1 MKLNIVV
8 FYIIISK
15 IAKMASTIPA
25 RLILFNFS
33 ANKIYPT
40 NAEKT
45 TINTFN
51 IGYNEELSKKPVSS
65 AFKIK

>member
-1 MKLNIVV
+1 
-8 FYIIISK
+8 
-15 IAKMASTIPA
+15 MASPIPA

-65 AFKIK
+65 AFKMK